1 MEYKEKL
8 IKKKEE
14 RIDTLCEINRT
25 ACWENSL
32 DVSEELRLVQEFNED
47 KPRMSKVI
55 QMNKPLEN
63 YIIYEEETVEYLNIG
78 SNKSVQVY
86 YREDIFIEGK
96 EIRQTSDLEL
106 YEILPRENFLDGDDD
121 WNISYEFKF
130 LMLESKDPEK
140 KKKSTMNKCYKWY
153 RKRFTYPVC
162 A

>member
-63 YIIYEEETVEYLNIG
+63 YNL
-78 SNKSVQVY
+78 
-86 YREDIFIEGK
+86 
-96 EIRQTSDLEL
+96 
-106 YEILPRENFLDGDDD
+106 
-121 WNISYEFKF
+121 
-130 LMLESKDPEK
+130 
-140 KKKSTMNKCYKWY
+140 
-153 RKRFTYPVC
+153 
-162 A
+162 